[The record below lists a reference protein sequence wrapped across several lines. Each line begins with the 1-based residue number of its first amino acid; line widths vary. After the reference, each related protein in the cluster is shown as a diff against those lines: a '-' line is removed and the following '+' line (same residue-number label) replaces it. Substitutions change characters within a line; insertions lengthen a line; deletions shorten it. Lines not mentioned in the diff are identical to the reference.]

1 MHNTCGVI
9 RPFKCFFFRF
19 HQESWFFYFG
29 GRGISIGPKIFLFG
43 FKLSK
48 ILRLQNGSIV
58 QISVNWGSGA
68 NLLVVCMC
76 AELWGQGV
84 FVRVWG
90 GDLGL
95 AHMNCY
101 SFMFLDIL
109 KLSF

>member
-1 MHNTCGVI
+1 MPI
-9 RPFKCFFFRF
+9 M
-19 HQESWFFYFG
+19 
-29 GRGISIGPKIFLFG
+29 
-43 FKLSK
+43 
-48 ILRLQNGSIV
+48 
-58 QISVNWGSGA
+58 
-68 NLLVVCMC
+68 VVCMC

-84 FVRVWG
+84 FVCVWG